1 MAASPSLSR
10 RGGSGSRALPPAS
23 PGRSAAK
30 ATSTSPLPA
39 IARRQTET
47 ARLNGSVGASFAGV
61 LGLMLEDMAAR
72 CGFMLAGKEYI
83 FQSDRVRDLN
93 MAEPESHTLHLLREI
108 REDIRRVDR
117 KVDTLQDTVN
127 GLSETVAGELAIRG
141 YIVGGVESRL
151 ADIERRLAALEQG

>member
-1 MAASPSLSR
+1 
-10 RGGSGSRALPPAS
+10 
-23 PGRSAAK
+23 
-30 ATSTSPLPA
+30 
-39 IARRQTET
+39 
-47 ARLNGSVGASFAGV
+47 
-61 LGLMLEDMAAR
+61 
-72 CGFMLAGKEYI
+72 
-83 FQSDRVRDLN
+83 

-151 ADIERRLAALEQG
+151 ADIERRLAALEKGR